1 MPPRLEALQ
10 RLGTINQTA
19 RLDGRIRGHK
29 HEHLLNSLPVC
40 LRPATN
46 TPRVALLPLI
56 QTANLSQRERKRKAK
71 QDPYRWAQAQQRK
84 NANLKRRGELQAERD
99 ALLGDPIW
107 GHKTPFLESL
117 ETAAEPKTTT
127 APDGTTTT
135 TETPRSHFLT
145 DAEMNEVTQHA
156 HALTKPV
163 VGAIS
168 AQLGDAP
175 GEAEAQTLHDRR
187 HERAVEA
194 LHRITALQN
203 GSRKDRYH
211 FNVRRVVNEFG
222 RHQTDGVVAPKPLP
236 INPSTVEMPERAGP
250 DTGSSEV
257 QIAILTAK
265 IRNLAEALSVNRG
278 YKDIHNKR
286 NLRLM
291 LHKRQKL
298 LRYMERK
305 EKGSGRWTNMI
316 EKLGL
321 TPAMWKGQIELR

>member
-1 MPPRLEALQ
+1 MSTKLTCPQ
-10 RLGTINQTA
+10 
-19 RLDGRIRGHK
+19 
-29 HEHLLNSLPVC
+29 VC
-40 LRPATN
+40 LRPATT
-46 TPRVALLPLI
+46 TPKTPLMPLI

-107 GHKTPFLESL
+107 GHKTPFIESL
-117 ETAAEPKTTT
+117 ETAAQPT
-127 APDGTTTT
+127 AAKAADGSDTAVVV
-135 TETPRSHFLT
+135 TPRSHYLT
-145 DAEMNEVTQHA
+145 DAELDEVAQHA

-163 VGAIS
+163 VGVIS
-168 AQLGDAP
+168 SQLEDSL
-175 GEAEAQTLHDRR
+175 GEAESQTQHDRR
-187 HERAVEA
+187 HARAVEA
-194 LHRITALQN
+194 LRRITALEN
-203 GSRKDRYH
+203 GSKKDQYH
-211 FNVRRVVNEFG
+211 FNVRRIVDAFG
-222 RHQTDGVVAPKPLP
+222 RHRTDGVVPPKPAP
-236 INPSTVEMPERAGP
+236 INPSTVEMPPRAGP

-265 IRNLAEALSVNRG
+265 IRNLAAALSVNRG

>member
-1 MPPRLEALQ
+1 M
-10 RLGTINQTA
+10 
-19 RLDGRIRGHK
+19 
-29 HEHLLNSLPVC
+29 
-40 LRPATN
+40 
-46 TPRVALLPLI
+46 PLI

-107 GHKTPFLESL
+107 GRTTPFLASL
-117 ETAAEPKTTT
+117 EAAAQPITTTT
-127 APDGTTTT
+127 AEADGDATTTT
-135 TETPRSHFLT
+135 TTSTPRSHYLT
-145 DAEMNEVTQHA
+145 DAELDEVAQHA

-163 VGAIS
+163 VGAVS
-168 AQLGDAP
+168 AQLGDAL
-175 GEAEAQTLHDRR
+175 GEAESQTQHDQR
-187 HERAVEA
+187 HARAVEA
-194 LHRITALQN
+194 LRRITALEN
-203 GSRKDRYH
+203 GSKKDAYH
-211 FNVRRVVNEFG
+211 FNVRRIVDAFG
-222 RHQTDGVVAPKPLP
+222 RHRTDGVVAPKPAP
-236 INPSTVEMPERAGP
+236 INPSTVAMPARAGP

-257 QIAILTAK
+257 QIAILTAR
-265 IRNLAEALSVNRG
+265 IRNLARTLSVNRG

-298 LRYMERK
+298 LRYMESK

-316 EKLGL
+316 ETLGL

>member
-1 MPPRLEALQ
+1 M
-10 RLGTINQTA
+10 
-19 RLDGRIRGHK
+19 
-29 HEHLLNSLPVC
+29 
-40 LRPATN
+40 
-46 TPRVALLPLI
+46 PLI

-107 GHKTPFLESL
+107 GKKTAFIESL
-117 ETAAEPKTTT
+117 ESAAQP
-127 APDGTTTT
+127 AAQGTTTT
-135 TETPRSHFLT
+135 TTARSHYLT
-145 DAEMNEVTQHA
+145 DAEVDEVAQHA
-156 HALTKPV
+156 YALTKPV
-163 VGAIS
+163 VGAVS
-168 AQLGDAP
+168 SQMEEGS
-175 GEAEAQTLHDRR
+175 EAEALRQHDAK
-187 HERAVEA
+187 HGRAVEA
-194 LHRITALQN
+194 LRRITALEN
-203 GSRKDRYH
+203 GSKKDKHH
-211 FNVRRVVNEFG
+211 FNIRHIVNEMG
-222 RHQTDGVVAPKPLP
+222 RHNTDGVVAPKPLS
-236 INPSTVEMPERAGP
+236 INPNTVEMPPRAGP

-265 IRNLAEALSVNRG
+265 IRNLAQTLSVNRG

-291 LHKRQKL
+291 LHRRQKL
-298 LRYMERK
+298 LRYMEKK

>member
-1 MPPRLEALQ
+1 M
-10 RLGTINQTA
+10 
-19 RLDGRIRGHK
+19 
-29 HEHLLNSLPVC
+29 
-40 LRPATN
+40 
-46 TPRVALLPLI
+46 PLI

-107 GHKTPFLESL
+107 GKTTPFIESL
-117 ETAAEPKTTT
+117 ETAHQPTKT
-127 APDGTTTT
+127 ADGTVTA
-135 TETPRSHFLT
+135 TPRTHYLT
-145 DAEMNEVTQHA
+145 DAELESVAEHA

-163 VGAIS
+163 VGAVS
-168 AQLGDAP
+168 AQMEDSL
-175 GEAEAQTLHDRR
+175 GEAASQTQHDAR
-187 HERAVEA
+187 HARAVEA
-194 LHRITALQN
+194 LRRITALEN
-203 GSRKDRYH
+203 GSKKDKYH
-211 FNVRRVVNEFG
+211 FNVRRIVEEFG
-222 RHQTDGVVAPKPLP
+222 RHSTDGVVTPKPLP
-236 INPSTVEMPERAGP
+236 INYSTVEMPGRAGP

-265 IRNLAEALSVNRG
+265 IRNLAQTLSVNRG

-298 LRYMERK
+298 LRYMEKK

>member
-1 MPPRLEALQ
+1 MPPRLEALP
-10 RLGTINQTA
+10 RLGTIK
-19 RLDGRIRGHK
+19 L
-29 HEHLLNSLPVC
+29 C
-40 LRPATN
+40 LRPATT
-46 TPRVALLPLI
+46 TPKTPLLPLI

-107 GHKTPFLESL
+107 GRNTPFLESL
-117 ETAAEPKTTT
+117 KTAAQPTTTATSET
-127 APDGTTTT
+127 APDGSSTT
-135 TETPRSHFLT
+135 TPRSHYLS
-145 DAEMNEVTQHA
+145 DAEIDEVAEHA
-156 HALTKPV
+156 RALTKPV
-163 VGAIS
+163 VGAVS

-175 GEAEAQTLHDRR
+175 GEAEAAAQHERR
-187 HERAVEA
+187 HSRAIEA
-194 LHRITALQN
+194 LHRITALAN
-203 GSRKDRYH
+203 GSKRDAYH
-211 FNVRRVVNEFG
+211 FNVRRIVDEFG
-222 RHQTDGVVAPKPLP
+222 RHSTDGAVAPKPRP
-236 INPSTVEMPERAGP
+236 VNATEVEMPGRAGA

-257 QIAILTAK
+257 QIAILTAR
-265 IRNLAEALSVNRG
+265 IRNLADALSVNRG

-286 NLRLM
+286 SLRLM

>member
-10 RLGTINQTA
+10 RLGTMN
-19 RLDGRIRGHK
+19 L
-29 HEHLLNSLPVC
+29 C
-40 LRPATN
+40 LRPAT
-46 TPRVALLPLI
+46 TTAPKMPLMPLI

-107 GHKTPFLESL
+107 GRKTPFLESL
-117 ETAAEPKTTT
+117 ETAARPK
-127 APDGTTTT
+127 AVEAADGTSTTV
-135 TETPRSHFLT
+135 TPRSHYLS
-145 DAEMNEVTQHA
+145 DAEIDEVAEHA
-156 HALTKPV
+156 RALTKPV
-163 VGAIS
+163 VGAVS
-168 AQLGDAP
+168 SQLEDVP
-175 GEAEAQTLHDRR
+175 GEAESQTQHDRR
-187 HERAVEA
+187 HARAVEA
-194 LHRITALQN
+194 LHRITALEN
-203 GSRKDRYH
+203 GSGRDRHH
-211 FNVRRVVNEFG
+211 FNVQRIVNEFG
-222 RHQTDGVVAPKPLP
+222 RHRTDGAVAPKPAAL
-236 INPSTVEMPERAGP
+236 NASTVEMPPRAGA

-265 IRNLAEALSVNRG
+265 IRNLADALSANRG

-305 EKGSGRWTNMI
+305 ERGSGRWTNMI

-321 TPAMWKGQIELR
+321 TPAMWRGQIELR